1 MSDRTHQYRLLTR
14 RDPAITTQ
22 VYGVDPATGETHP
35 LASTADGKL
44 VVEVS
49 GGGGGGGQV
58 IQGVDSGGTAH
69 DVLVETDGKLIVDV
83 ASAPVIMA
91 EGPSGPIDVGATADA
106 RLTVQVQ
113 DDAMVALRAVGPS
126 GITDVQMSAD
136 GLLVDVSPGVIIP
149 VDSPTGL
156 LVKGVDDA
164 AMEHPLRVSTEGEL
178 QVGVVGVAE
187 VKATSTNFWALSR
200 GDGPVVVPG
209 LTDAD
214 GWFDAQAFSR
224 FSAAGMSNGYTWD
237 KAEGFIARAG
247 TVHRVE
253 TYAELTAAIT
263 AAAEND
269 VILLR
274 DGAYEVPSG
283 TLTVNKAL
291 VLIGESRDG
300 VVIQTPVQAA
310 PGVTSV
316 VTISANNV
324 QLRNLT
330 VYHRQTASSGG
341 GLEACVRMSAAFTG
355 IVLDTV
361 RLRYMEW
368 GFVGWG
374 QFTIRSCAFDYEL
387 GALSNS
393 HRAIGT
399 YGLSGTCKV
408 LDCTA
413 IFGTNASASQGR
425 FFAAFQTGGSD
436 YSGDLVIARC
446 TQVSGRCNSLLYLE
460 NMPGTAGALDVAIL
474 DCDFQAEATNM
485 IVIANADTLGQVT
498 LANNSFSQALKGA
511 IGFDVAKTLPL
522 VLHESGNTVTD
533 PTVRADYVSV
543 YGTWIVTARD
553 TVLPVPTVTADAIIP
568 DFGLP
573 GETGGSV
580 LLEDHISV
588 DVDYRIS
595 MAEPHYH
602 TLASGNLNSAYH
614 QIQNPEQPADIL
626 GIGHLRLRGHASADR
641 GGWFAVFGSCK

>member
-83 ASAPVIMA
+83 SSAPVIKA
-91 EGPSGPIDVGATADA
+91 EGPSGPLELGATADA

-113 DDAMVALRAVGPS
+113 DDATVALRAVGPS

-164 AMEHPLRVSTEGEL
+164 AMEHPLKVSTEGEL

-187 VKATSTNFWALSR
+187 VKATSTNFWALSK
-200 GDGPVVVPG
+200 GDGPVVVPD

-214 GWFDAQAFSR
+214 GWFDVQAFSR

-263 AAAEND
+263 AAAAND

-374 QFTIRSCAFDYEL
+374 SFTIRSCAFDYEL

-399 YGLSGTCKV
+399 YGLSGTCQV

>member
-1 MSDRTHQYRLLTR
+1 MSDRTHQYRLLGR

-35 LASTADGKL
+35 LASTSDGKL

-49 GGGGGGGQV
+49 GGGGGGSSI
-58 IQGVDSGGTAH
+58 IQGVDSGGTPH

-83 ASAPVIMA
+83 ASAPVIQA
-91 EGPSGPIDVGATADA
+91 EGPGGPVDLTATVDA
-106 RLTVQVQ
+106 RLLVQTQ
-113 DDAMVALRAVGPS
+113 DDATVAIRAVGPL
-126 GITDVQMSAD
+126 GLTDLQTSSD
-136 GLLVDVSPGVIIP
+136 GLLVDVSPGVVLP
-149 VDSPTGL
+149 VESPTGL

-164 AMEHPLRVSTEGEL
+164 AAEHPLKVSTAGEL
-178 QVGVVGVAE
+178 QVGVVGIAE
-187 VKATSTNFWALSR
+187 VKATSANFWALSK
-200 GDGPVVVPG
+200 GDGPVVIPG
-209 LTDAD
+209 FTDAD
-214 GWFDAQAFSR
+214 GWFNAQAFSR
-224 FSAAGMSNGYTWD
+224 FSAAGMSAGYTWD
-237 KAEGFIARAG
+237 EAEGFVARSG

-263 AAAEND
+263 AAAAND

-274 DGAYEVPSG
+274 DGTYEVPSG
-283 TLTVNKAL
+283 TLTVNKSL

-324 QLRNLT
+324 ELRNLT
-330 VYHRQTASSGG
+330 VHHRQTASSGG

-374 QFTIRSCAFDYEL
+374 QFTVRSCAFDYEL

-399 YGLSGTCKV
+399 YGLSGTCQV

-413 IFGTNASASQGR
+413 IFGTNASTSQGR
-425 FFAAFQTGGSD
+425 FFATFQTAGSD
-436 YSGDLVIARC
+436 YSGDLIIARC

-460 NMPGTAGALDVAIL
+460 NLPGTASALDVAIL
-474 DCDFQAEATNM
+474 DCAFQAEATNM
-485 IVIANADTLGQVT
+485 IVIANADTLGEVT
-498 LANNSFSQALKGA
+498 LSGNSFSQALKGA

-533 PTVRADYVSV
+533 PTIRVDYVSI
-543 YGTWIVTARD
+543 YGTWIVTARN
-553 TVLPVPTVTADAIIP
+553 TVSPVPAVTADAIIP

-573 GETGGSV
+573 AESGGSL

-595 MAEPHYH
+595 MAEPHSH
-602 TLASGNLNSAYH
+602 ILASGNLNSAYH

-626 GIGHLRLRGHASADR
+626 GIGHLRLRGHSSADR
-641 GGWFAVFGSCK
+641 GGYFAVFGSAK